1 MDKAGKLESFATEE
15 LIAELERRFAELDRA
30 RSRFAT
36 LVGVLASTPSSTV
49 THPAVSRAKA
59 EYWAAWHQYKAA
71 HPDATVAEWRRVQK
85 HTQRKAK

>member
-1 MDKAGKLESFATEE
+1 MDKAGKLESFPTEE

-36 LVGVLASTPSSTV
+36 LVGVLASSSTV

-59 EYWAAWHQYKAA
+59 EYWAAWHQYKAT
-71 HPDATVAEWRRVQK
+71 HPDATVTEWRKVQK